1 MYAPLPS
8 SRSRRACTVCAHVSD
23 PSRSDRLTLSSALPV
38 SFIVYVQLSTPS
50 TARICSAV
58 AAAAS
63 ASVSRRRIFA
73 DPQVWNSCSMM
84 SSPCRV
90 SESAG
95 R

>member
-23 PSRSDRLTLSSALPV
+23 PSRSDKLTLSSALPV

-50 TARICSAV
+50 TAWICSAV

-73 DPQVWNSCSMM
+73 DP
-84 SSPCRV
+84 
-90 SESAG
+90 
-95 R
+95 

>member
-38 SFIVYVQLSTPS
+38 SFIVYVQLST
-50 TARICSAV
+50 ARICSAV
-58 AAAAS
+58 SAAAS

-73 DPQVWNSCSMM
+73 DP
-84 SSPCRV
+84 
-90 SESAG
+90 
-95 R
+95 